1 MIKST
6 DNEKNKFSKNN
17 IYQKQIKFESNK
29 TYSYPDISQY
39 DQHNYINDK
48 NYQNFVYNTLQNNN
62 IYKKPSINNANI
74 MIQSLEES
82 KNNNNIINEMRQN
95 IKQNESKLEKMNK
108 TIQEIFTKQN
118 KEDPSTSKESK
129 ECKEYYSQINE
140 LEKIQQE
147 NLTLKAD
154 SIIYREDIL
163 HLSEIN
169 KKLKIEFDLAQKKIF
184 DLISKA
190 ENSNLILNNKNY
202 EIAQLTEVISNIKLN
217 NSTETMKKIKNNKT
231 IEQKIFEYEFELDG
245 LNKEK
250 IKLETEIKNLEEK
263 YNLLFE
269 EKTKNEQ
276 EEEFYK
282 NQINENILDL
292 ETKVKNLGNKMNE
305 LSIINKE
312 LKLKNQNYENEINL
326 IKNEKN
332 DFFDKYNNE
341 KEKLNEL
348 ENEFKNLEN
357 KYGQLLYDI
366 RKRDY
371 EQENNKIH
379 EIIENKKFKNRKS
392 SKQLIV
398 NDLYNKIKEIKKNIQ
413 SEREINNN

>member
-1 MIKST
+1 MLKN
-6 DNEKNKFSKNN
+6 NEFSKLKYQKNIPKRNINKFQTSRSYKISDLSKSNN
-17 IYQKQIKFESNK
+17 YSSLLEPNN
-29 TYSYPDISQY
+29 TYTSFNAFQEKI
-39 DQHNYINDK
+39 
-48 NYQNFVYNTLQNNN
+48 
-62 IYKKPSINNANI
+62 IYKKP
-74 MIQSLEES
+74 QL
-82 KNNNNIINEMRQN
+82 NNNIEINKNKEEENNIIINDLKEN
-95 IKQNESKLEKMNK
+95 IKQNEYKIEGVNK
-108 TIQEIFTKQN
+108 AMEEIIKNENEN
-118 KEDPSTSKESK
+118 KDIS
-129 ECKEYYSQINE
+129 KEYYNQINE

-147 NLTLKAD
+147 NLTLKTD

-292 ETKVKNLGNKMNE
+292 ETKVKNLGNQMNE

-366 RKRDY
+366 KKRDM
-371 EQENNKIH
+371 EKENNKIQ
-379 EIIENKKFKNRKS
+379 ENKNIKLKSRRS
-392 SKQLIV
+392 SKQIIV
-398 NDLYNKIKEIKKNIQ
+398 NDLFNKIKELKKNIQ
-413 SEREINNN
+413 SEREIHDN